1 MKKHT
6 AKQLRE
12 LAKHIP
18 PVIMFE
24 PKLVRKTGAQLNA
37 IIDAEAEKAYNA
49 LPWYDKIKVAIKE
62 HGADLGIIEKQW
74 PKHFVPNKVYE
85 QTQKEAKL
93 VNHYKNL
100 KREWEH
106 FGQEGISRYA
116 MTMAN
121 INKIQNGAD
130 VSQ

>member
-6 AKQLRE
+6 AKSLRE

-18 PVIMFE
+18 PVISFE
-24 PKLVRKTGAQLNA
+24 PKKVIKTGAQLNA

-49 LPWYDKIKVAIKE
+49 LPWYEKIKVAIKD
-62 HGADLGIIEKQW
+62 HGADLGILDK
-74 PKHFVPNKVYE
+74 KSPNYFNPDKVYE
-85 QTQKEAKL
+85 QKQREPKL

-116 MTMAN
+116 MTMAQ
-121 INKIQNGAD
+121 ISKIQKGE
-130 VSQ
+130 